1 MTTDVVI
8 IGGGAAGIAAA
19 RRLAQANL
27 STLLLEA
34 GSRLGGRAWTHD
46 VAGLNLDLGCGWFH
60 SAERNAWVGIAEAAD
75 VTIDRS
81 PAQWRVQYQ
90 DLHFSPAEQAAA
102 RRAIAAW
109 HGRLESSPPPSDC
122 ASDALEP
129 RGEWNNYIRTV
140 AGFISGGSLERLS
153 VADYLAYDEAS
164 SDNNW
169 RTPTGLGALVARS
182 FPETIGLRL
191 ATPVQ
196 EITLEPKGVAIHTPA
211 GAIRARAAILAV
223 STAVLAGDVLK
234 LPAEAAA
241 WREAAVQLPLG
252 HNEKF
257 FIRVNGGPFE
267 KETQL
272 LGDPRAERT
281 ASYYIRPMG
290 LPVIECFFGGE
301 SARFVSEKGPAAGFD
316 FALEQLRSLFG
327 SGIRDWLRPLAASN
341 WSQMQHIGG
350 AYSYALPGHV
360 SARSDLERPFD
371 DRVFFAGEATSRG
384 DFSTVHGAH
393 DSGVRAADEVLA
405 ALKCDVSSAT
415 GVRSSAHA

>member
-1 MTTDVVI
+1 MDVVI
-8 IGGGAAGIAAA
+8 IGGGAAGIGAA
-19 RRLAQANL
+19 RRLAQTGL
-27 STLLLEA
+27 STLLIEA
-34 GSRLGGRAWTHD
+34 SSRLGGRAWTHE
-46 VAGLNLDLGCGWFH
+46 VAGLNVDLGCGWFH
-60 SAERNAWVGIAEAAD
+60 SAERNAWVGIAEAAGIS
-75 VTIDRS
+75 IDRS
-81 PAQWRVQYQ
+81 PAQWRVQYH
-90 DLHFSPAEQAAA
+90 DLHFSPAQQAAA

-122 ASDALEP
+122 ASDALEA

-169 RTPTGLGALVARS
+169 RTPAGLGSVVARS
-182 FPETIGLRL
+182 FPERIGLRL
-191 ATPVQ
+191 ATAVR
-196 EITLEPKGVAIHTPA
+196 EITLEPQGVAIHTPA
-211 GAIRARAAILAV
+211 GEIHSRAAILAV
-223 STAVLAGDVLK
+223 STAVLAGDLLK
-234 LPAEAAA
+234 LPAQVAP
-241 WREAAVQLPLG
+241 WREAALQLPMG

-257 FIRVNGGPFE
+257 FIRVIGGPFE
-267 KETQL
+267 NETQL
-272 LGDPRAERT
+272 LGDPHAERT

-301 SARFVSEKGPAAGFD
+301 SARFVSEKGPATGFD

-360 SARSDLERPFD
+360 SARNALAQPFE
-371 DRVFFAGEATSRG
+371 DRLFFAGEATSPG

-393 DSGVRAADEVLA
+393 DSGVRAANEVVA
-405 ALKCDVSSAT
+405 ALK
-415 GVRSSAHA
+415 GE